1 MWSVRRTW
9 FLDLPE
15 HAVNESVISPV
26 VCAKE
31 RRRAVGQSLTS
42 RSRVGPPRRGARKN
56 AAVAQRRYQS
66 GLCEQTFAALEHR
79 CEALAHPFKRN
90 AMRVQLPV
98 LLQPAA
104 KVPLMQPMRVP
115 KPQRGPVSQALR
127 HLGQRPV
134 PIASEA
140 QGTVAVVAAVTS
152 RRSAPWNV
160 AAARA
165 F

>member
-1 MWSVRRTW
+1 MCVRRTW

-42 RSRVGPPRRGARKN
+42 RSCVGPPRRGARKN
-56 AAVAQRRYQS
+56 AAVAQCRYQS
-66 GLCEQTFAALEHR
+66 GLCEQMFAALEHR

-104 KVPLMQPMRVP
+104 KVLDAANE
-115 KPQRGPVSQALR
+115 GSQT
-127 HLGQRPV
+127 P
-134 PIASEA
+134 
-140 QGTVAVVAAVTS
+140 
-152 RRSAPWNV
+152 
-160 AAARA
+160 ARA
-165 F
+165 CQPGVAPPRPATSSDRV